1 MSDNTVQ
8 GTLQQDAAQ
17 ALQALA
23 SMEAGVRGMIERLLQ
38 SEQALRGGGAAM
50 ETYGSS
56 VAQASAAMQ
65 VLPVQLAAIAAGLMA
80 GQEPIALL
88 SEQAVKLTEAFGGIA
103 PAMAAV
109 GEAIATMVNPFTAAA
124 ATAAVLTV
132 AYQKG
137 KQEADAYARA
147 IALSGNAA
155 GLTVSQMQ
163 DAAGAVSQTVGTQ
176 HEAARVIALLG
187 ESGQVA
193 AGDLQRF
200 TETALRMER
209 DVGVA
214 VADTVK
220 AYVEL
225 GEKPVEASRRLN
237 ERHNYLTAAVYD
249 QIKALQEQGRASE
262 AAALAQGAYERA
274 MAGVAGTM
282 QERLGYLERAWRG
295 LGSTAK
301 GVWDQILG
309 IGRPASISEQIAGVQ
324 AQIEQLQQRNQSI
337 GIKDGKA
344 TRDLQDKLA
353 FLQEQ
358 QRMERRAA
366 ESRAD
371 IARAEREAVE
381 ASDRASEEK
390 KRKASSSP
398 QGPSPVA
405 VARTERGCCAGKTA
419 DNSAGAGRNMAA
431 GSNPAGPGLTVSAD
445 TAGGSAAKERN
456 EELEKARRAY
466 AALID
471 EAGRTAKAIEQQA
484 SELEASNAL
493 WGKGKV
499 EIEEYRLSL
508 IKAKIT
514 ELESGSDSSY
524 DPAYVEKL
532 REQAAAQER
541 KINQT
546 RIAEHNVLQ
555 KQADDMLRSAEA
567 SVAAAEQE
575 AGLASLT
582 AVERA
587 KIVAQ
592 RQIEAKYAEKLAEV
606 DRSKDPDKAKVRET
620 LEEARRK
627 ETEAAVAKVVR
638 DDWAKTADQIQQSL
652 TDALFKGFES
662 GKDFGRH
669 LRDALKNMFDTLV
682 LRPVISAIVAPV
694 SGMLSSVTNG
704 LFGSGNG
711 TAGVAGAGSVV
722 EAGMGLYNL
731 VSGGLNVASSTG
743 GKIVTSDLLSRYG
756 SEAVQEMFGQFGAG
770 MMNTSSW
777 GGFMGAF
784 EAGGAQLAGAIAGSV
799 INGFSGYGI
808 SRLISGGYQVNKY
821 VDMIGGIAS
830 MIPGIGPIAG
840 VISGAVNRLFGRKLK
855 DQGIEGE
862 FGGEAG
868 FTGRTYQFYKGGY
881 FRSNKTKYGTL
892 DEDLRKGLADQFD
905 AMRLSTAAM
914 ANVLGLGTTAID
926 QFTASIKVSFNGL
939 SADEIQK
946 KLKEEFDKVAE
957 SLASTTLG
965 TTEYTRAGET
975 AVGALTRLSGSL
987 VAVNGVFESLGTTLY
1002 ASSLAGADMASKLID
1017 LFGGSSGFSTATSSY
1032 FQKFYSP
1039 EEQRNAS
1046 RKQLEKQLETL
1057 KLKLPDVDASDA
1069 RRQYRALVDAQ
1080 DLTTDS
1086 GRKAYAML
1094 VQLAGAFDAVAVSA
1108 EEVQRKTDTRRDLE
1122 QRLLA
1127 AQGDER
1133 GVLDMRR
1140 KQEYDALYKLDPELA
1155 KLVTRIYE
1163 LEDAATAAAAAAAI
1177 ADKRFD
1183 LEQRLLSAQGRD
1195 REALDM
1201 RRKQEYDALWKLN
1214 PELARMA
1221 EHIWELEDAAEAVN
1235 RAQQNREDAYGRLQ
1249 SAATLESER
1258 LNAQLESIDA
1268 QRKAI
1273 DTQRELAQESL
1284 SLVTGVFELVRSNAR
1299 ELYGQVGTTA
1309 TMQAARGWAFVEQSL
1324 ATARSTGYLPEQA
1337 LLQEAIGAARSGLEP
1352 GNYATQFE
1360 LDRDRLG
1367 LAGTLSQLEAIS
1379 GGQKSVAEQQL
1390 AALKGQSEALD
1401 AQTDAVNRQLKAQQE
1416 MLDYWRR
1423 QIDIANGT
1431 FDATLSVAAAIDK
1444 LRSVLGK
1451 GGGEGASAPPPGSGS
1466 GSGGAVWGGTSGG
1479 NADGSGAAAEQ
1490 ARYRRLLYLG
1500 TAGVG
1505 YEPVIDQALIARLD
1519 KLSPLYHSFDG
1530 TGDLIGLLKAIK
1542 GAGGTLD
1549 DLSILSGY
1557 WVSDWVKAAAS
1568 VGFPAFD
1575 QGTNYVPHDTP
1586 AIVHKGERIIPAADN
1601 RALMASI
1608 DRSGQSGASAL
1619 LAEVQALREDSRQQA
1634 GETARLNARVAKVL
1648 ERWDGD
1654 GMPQQRQEEI
1664 A

>member
-8 GTLQQDAAQ
+8 GTLQQDAEQ
-17 ALQALA
+17 ALRALA

-50 ETYGSS
+50 ETYGAS

-65 VLPVQLAAIAAGLMA
+65 VLPVQLAAMAAGLIA

-88 SEQAVKLTEAFGGIA
+88 SEQAVKLAEAFGGIA
-103 PAMAAV
+103 PAAAAV
-109 GEAIATMVNPFTAAA
+109 GEAVATMVNPFTAAA
-124 ATAAVLTV
+124 ATAVVLTV
-132 AYQKG
+132 AYQQG

-163 DAAGAVSQTVGTQ
+163 DAASAVSQTVGTQ

-193 AGDLQRF
+193 AEDLQRF

-274 MAGVAGTM
+274 MAGVADTM
-282 QERLGYLERAWRG
+282 QERLGYLERAWLG

-324 AQIEQLQQRNQSI
+324 AQIEQRQQRNQSI
-337 GIKDGKA
+337 GIQDGKA
-344 TRDLQDKLA
+344 TRDLQDQLA
-353 FLQEQ
+353 LLQEQ

-366 ESRAD
+366 ESRAEN
-371 IARAEREAVE
+371 ARTEREAVE

-398 QGPSPVA
+398 HGPSPVA
-405 VARTERGCCAGKTA
+405 VARTERGCCVGKTA
-419 DNSAGAGRNMAA
+419 DNCAGAGRSMAA
-431 GSNPAGPGLTVSAD
+431 GSNTAGPGLTVSAD
-445 TAGGSAAKERN
+445 TAGGSAGKERN
-456 EELEKARRAY
+456 EELGKARRAY

-524 DPAYVEKL
+524 EPVYVDKL

-541 KINQT
+541 KINQI
-546 RIAEHNVLQ
+546 RVAEHNVLQ

-575 AGLASLT
+575 ASLASLT

-606 DRSKDPDKAKVRET
+606 ERSSDPDKAKVRET
-620 LEEARRK
+620 LETAKRK

-652 TDALFKGFES
+652 TDALFKGLES

-669 LRDALKNMFDTLV
+669 LRDALKNMFNTLV
-682 LRPVISAIVAPV
+682 LRPVINAIVKPV
-694 SGMLSSVTNG
+694 SGAIASALTGDGGGGGGGFSLLGNAGG
-704 LFGSGNG
+704 LLQLGGGAFGMGMN
-711 TAGVAGAGSVV
+711 AGVSA
-722 EAGMGLYNL
+722 
-731 VSGGLNVASSTG
+731 
-743 GKIVTSDLLSRYG
+743 
-756 SEAVQEMFGQFGAG
+756 
-770 MMNTSSW
+770 
-777 GGFMGAF
+777 
-784 EAGGAQLAGAIAGSV
+784 
-799 INGFSGYGI
+799 
-808 SRLISGGYQVNKY
+808 
-821 VDMIGGIAS
+821 
-830 MIPGIGPIAG
+830 
-840 VISGAVNRLFGRKLK
+840 LF
-855 DQGIEGE
+855 
-862 FGGEAG
+862 GEAG
-868 FTGRTYQFYKGGY
+868 FLGAMDAAGIAMGAGNILGGIGTIIGALGPIALGIGALVAII
-881 FRSNKTKYGTL
+881 SSLDDSGTL
-892 DEDLRKGLADQFD
+892 HQGSTVQYSADKGVERSVEGHAFGVNLGMMYSAETDKAVSSVAKGVVDLLDGFGKAFGRNGKYEIATGFADDSSKDGAWGTLRISRDGKNLVNWEDNRQSKWAAREFADGPEGYKQYLAAVAKDTRQVLLDMDLPSWADQILNDLGADVNMEGLQAAVAQIGKIESVFQT
-905 AMRLSTAAM
+905 MSSTLVGFAGISDEAFAALM
-914 ANVLGLGTTAID
+914 
-926 QFTASIKVSFNGL
+926 
-939 SADEIQK
+939 
-946 KLKEEFDKVAE
+946 KVAGGVE
-957 SLASTTLG
+957 
-965 TTEYTRAGET
+965 
-975 AVGALTRLSGSL
+975 AL
-987 VAVNGVFESLGTTLY
+987 
-1002 ASSLAGADMASKLID
+1002 
-1017 LFGGSSGFSTATSSY
+1017 GSSAATY
-1032 FQKFYSP
+1032 YQKFYDSG
-1039 EEQRNAS
+1039 EQREAA
-1046 RKQLEKQLETL
+1046 RKQIEKQLSAAGIQ
-1057 KLKLPDVDASDA
+1057 LPDIDASDA
-1069 RRQYRALVDAQ
+1069 RKQYRRLVEAQ
-1080 DLTTDS
+1080 DLNTEA
-1086 GRKAYAML
+1086 GRKAYAVL
-1094 VQLAGAFDAVAVSA
+1094 LQLAGAFDAVAVSS
-1108 EEVQRKTDTRRDLE
+1108 EEVARKQQAISDKRWDLE
-1122 QRLLA
+1122 QRLLVA
-1127 AQGDER
+1127 EG
-1133 GVLDMRR
+1133 
-1140 KQEYDALYKLDPELA
+1140 KN
-1155 KLVTRIYE
+1155 
-1163 LEDAATAAAAAAAI
+1163 
-1177 ADKRFD
+1177 
-1183 LEQRLLSAQGRD
+1183 

-1201 RRKQEYDALWKLN
+1201 RRKQEYDALWKLD
-1214 PELARMA
+1214 PELAKLVNR
-1221 EHIWELEDAAEAVN
+1221 IWELEDAASAAAEAEAK
-1235 RAQQNREDAYGRLQ
+1235 RKQDREDAYGRLQ
-1249 SAATLESER
+1249 NAATLESER

-1268 QRKAI
+1268 RRKAI

-1284 SLVTGVFELVRSNAR
+1284 SLVNGVFELVRSNAR

-1324 ATARSTGYLPEQA
+1324 ATARSTGYLPDQA

-1401 AQTDAVNRQLKAQQE
+1401 AQTDAINRQLKAQQE

-1444 LRSVLGK
+1444 LRSLLGK
-1451 GGGEGASAPPPGSGS
+1451 GGDDGSASPAPASGS

-1479 NADGSGAAAEQ
+1479 HASDGGAAAAQ
-1490 ARYRRLLYLG
+1490 ARYRRLAYLG
-1500 TAGVG
+1500 TAGIG

-1530 TGDLIGLLKAIK
+1530 TGDLVGLLKAIK

-1608 DRSGQSGASAL
+1608 DRSEQSGASAL
-1619 LAEVQALREDSRQQA
+1619 LAEMQALREDSRQQA

>member
-8 GTLQQDAAQ
+8 GTLQQDAEQ
-17 ALQALA
+17 ALRALA

-50 ETYGSS
+50 ETYGAS

-65 VLPVQLAAIAAGLMA
+65 VLPVQLAAMAAGLIA

-88 SEQAVKLTEAFGGIA
+88 SEQAVKLAEAFGGIA
-103 PAMAAV
+103 PAAAAV
-109 GEAIATMVNPFTAAA
+109 GEAVATMVNPFTAAA
-124 ATAAVLTV
+124 ATAVVLTV
-132 AYQKG
+132 AYQQG

-163 DAAGAVSQTVGTQ
+163 DAASAVSQTVGTQ

-193 AGDLQRF
+193 AEDLQRF

-274 MAGVAGTM
+274 MAGVADTM
-282 QERLGYLERAWRG
+282 HDRLGYLERAWLG

-324 AQIEQLQQRNQSI
+324 AQIEHLQQRNQSI
-337 GIKDGKA
+337 GIKDGKQ

-353 FLQEQ
+353 LLQEQ

-366 ESRAD
+366 ESRAE
-371 IARAEREAVE
+371 IAKAERAAIEV
-381 ASDRASEEK
+381 SDRAGEEK
-390 KRKASSSP
+390 KRNASSSP
-398 QGPSPVA
+398 HCPSPVA
-405 VARTERGCCAGKTA
+405 VARTERGCCVGKTA
-419 DNSAGAGRNMAA
+419 DNSAGAGRSLAA
-431 GSNPAGPGLTVSAD
+431 GSNTAGPGLTVSAD
-445 TAGGSAAKERN
+445 TAGGSAGKERN

-508 IKAKIT
+508 IKTKIT

-524 DPAYVEKL
+524 EPVYVENL

-541 KINQT
+541 KVNQT

-575 AGLASLT
+575 ASLASLT

-606 DRSKDPDKAKVRET
+606 ERSSDPDKAKVRET
-620 LEEARRK
+620 LEKAKRK

-669 LRDALKNMFDTLV
+669 LRDALKNMFNTLV
-682 LRPVISAIVAPV
+682 LRPVISAIVKPV
-694 SGMLSSVTNG
+694 SGAIASALTGDGGGGGGGFSLLGNAGG
-704 LFGSGNG
+704 LLQLGGGAFGMGMN
-711 TAGVAGAGSVV
+711 AGVSA
-722 EAGMGLYNL
+722 
-731 VSGGLNVASSTG
+731 
-743 GKIVTSDLLSRYG
+743 
-756 SEAVQEMFGQFGAG
+756 
-770 MMNTSSW
+770 
-777 GGFMGAF
+777 
-784 EAGGAQLAGAIAGSV
+784 
-799 INGFSGYGI
+799 
-808 SRLISGGYQVNKY
+808 
-821 VDMIGGIAS
+821 
-830 MIPGIGPIAG
+830 
-840 VISGAVNRLFGRKLK
+840 LF
-855 DQGIEGE
+855 
-862 FGGEAG
+862 GEAG
-868 FTGRTYQFYKGGY
+868 FLGAMDAAGIAMGAGNILGGIGTILGALGPIALGIGALVAII
-881 FRSNKTKYGTL
+881 SSLDDSGTL
-892 DEDLRKGLADQFD
+892 HQGSTVQYSADKGFERSVEGHAFGVNLGMMYSAETDKAVSSVAKGVVDLLDGFGKAFGRNGKYEIATGFADDSSKDGAWGTLRISRDGKNLVNWEDNRQSKWAAREFADGPEGYKQYLAAVAKDTRQVLLDMDLPSWADQILND
-905 AMRLSTAAM
+905 L
-914 ANVLGLGTTAID
+914 
-926 QFTASIKVSFNGL
+926 
-939 SADEIQK
+939 
-946 KLKEEFDKVAE
+946 
-957 SLASTTLG
+957 
-965 TTEYTRAGET
+965 
-975 AVGALTRLSGSL
+975 
-987 VAVNGVFESLGTTLY
+987 
-1002 ASSLAGADMASKLID
+1002 GADMNMEGLQAAVAQIGKIESVFQTMSSTLVGFAGISDEAFAALMKVAGGVEAL
-1017 LFGGSSGFSTATSSY
+1017 GSSAATY
-1032 FQKFYSP
+1032 YQKFYDSG
-1039 EEQRNAS
+1039 EQREAA
-1046 RKQLEKQLETL
+1046 RKQIEKQLSAAGIQ
-1057 KLKLPDVDASDA
+1057 LPDIDASDA
-1069 RRQYRALVDAQ
+1069 RKQYRRLVEAQ
-1080 DLTTDS
+1080 DLNTEA
-1086 GRKAYAML
+1086 GRKAYAVL
-1094 VQLAGAFDAVAVSA
+1094 LQLAGAFDAVAVSS
-1108 EEVQRKTDTRRDLE
+1108 EEVARKQQTISDKRWDLE
-1122 QRLLA
+1122 QSLLVA
-1127 AQGDER
+1127 EG
-1133 GVLDMRR
+1133 
-1140 KQEYDALYKLDPELA
+1140 KN
-1155 KLVTRIYE
+1155 
-1163 LEDAATAAAAAAAI
+1163 
-1177 ADKRFD
+1177 
-1183 LEQRLLSAQGRD
+1183 

-1201 RRKQEYDALWKLN
+1201 RRKQEYDALWKLD
-1214 PELARMA
+1214 PELAKLVNR
-1221 EHIWELEDAAEAVN
+1221 IWELEDAASAAAEAEAK
-1235 RAQQNREDAYGRLQ
+1235 RKQDREDAYGRLQ
-1249 SAATLESER
+1249 NAATLESER

-1268 QRKAI
+1268 RRKAI

-1284 SLVTGVFELVRSNAR
+1284 SLVNGVFELVRSNAR
-1299 ELYGQVGTTA
+1299 ELYGQVGATA

-1324 ATARSTGYLPEQA
+1324 ATARSTGYLPDQA

-1379 GGQKSVAEQQL
+1379 GGQKSFAEQQL

-1401 AQTDAVNRQLKAQQE
+1401 AQTDAINRQLKAQQE

-1444 LRSVLGK
+1444 LRSLLGK
-1451 GGGEGASAPPPGSGS
+1451 GGGDGSASPAPASGS

-1479 NADGSGAAAEQ
+1479 HASDGGAAAAQ
-1490 ARYRRLLYLG
+1490 ARYRRLTYLG
-1500 TAGVG
+1500 TAGIG

-1530 TGDLIGLLKAIK
+1530 TGDLVGLLKAIK

-1608 DRSGQSGASAL
+1608 DRSEQSGASAL
-1619 LAEVQALREDSRQQA
+1619 LAEMQALREDSRQQA

>member
-8 GTLQQDAAQ
+8 GTLQQDAEQ
-17 ALQALA
+17 ALRALA
-23 SMEAGVRGMIERLLQ
+23 SMEAGVRRMIERLLQ

-50 ETYGSS
+50 ETYGAS

-65 VLPVQLAAIAAGLMA
+65 VLPVQLAAMAAGLIA

-88 SEQAVKLTEAFGGIA
+88 SEQAVKLAEAFGGIA
-103 PAMAAV
+103 PAAAAV
-109 GEAIATMVNPFTAAA
+109 GEAVATMVNPFTAAA
-124 ATAAVLTV
+124 ATAVVLTV
-132 AYQKG
+132 AYQQG

-163 DAAGAVSQTVGTQ
+163 DAASAVSQTVGTQ

-193 AGDLQRF
+193 AEDLQRF

-249 QIKALQEQGRASE
+249 QIKALQEQGRALE

-274 MAGVAGTM
+274 MAGVADTM
-282 QERLGYLERAWRG
+282 HDRLGYLERAWRG

-324 AQIEQLQQRNQSI
+324 AQIEQRQQRNQSI
-337 GIKDGKA
+337 GIQDGKA
-344 TRDLQDKLA
+344 TRDLQDQLA
-353 FLQEQ
+353 LLQEQ
-358 QRMERRAA
+358 QRRERRAA
-366 ESRAD
+366 ESRAEN
-371 IARAEREAVE
+371 ARTEREAVE

-398 QGPSPVA
+398 HGPSPVA
-405 VARTERGCCAGKTA
+405 VARTERGCCVGKTA
-419 DNSAGAGRNMAA
+419 DNCAVAGRNMAA
-431 GSNPAGPGLTVSAD
+431 GSNTAAPGLTMSAD
-445 TAGGSAAKERN
+445 TAGGSAGKERN

-471 EAGRTAKAIEQQA
+471 EAGRTAKVIEQQA

-524 DPAYVEKL
+524 EPVYVDKL

-546 RIAEHNVLQ
+546 RVAEHNVLQ

-575 AGLASLT
+575 ASLASLT

-606 DRSKDPDKAKVRET
+606 ERSSDPDKAKVRET
-620 LEEARRK
+620 LEKAKRK

-652 TDALFKGFES
+652 TDALFKGLES

-669 LRDALKNMFDTLV
+669 LRDALKNMFNTLV
-682 LRPVISAIVAPV
+682 LRPVISAIMKPV
-694 SGMLSSVTNG
+694 SGALAGILGESSGSSSGGGGDFSNYGGLIGAGLQAYGGYTAGASAASLAYANGVGMMGGDALGALIAGNGGWAGVGSAFGGIMSSIATVMPYVAAIVALWSIVSSLDDSGTLHQGSTVQYSADKGFERSVEGHAFGVNLGMMYSAETDKAVSSVAKGVVDLLDGFGKAFGRNG
-704 LFGSGNG
+704 KYEIATGFADDSSKDGAWG
-711 TAGVAGAGSVV
+711 TLRISRDGKNLVNWEDNRQSKWAAREFADGPEGYKQYLAAVVKDTRQVLLDMDLPSWADQILNDLGAEVNMEGLQAAVAQIGKIESVFQTMSSTLVGFAGISDEAFAALMKVAGGV
-722 EAGMGLYNL
+722 EAL
-731 VSGGLNVASSTG
+731 
-743 GKIVTSDLLSRYG
+743 
-756 SEAVQEMFGQFGAG
+756 
-770 MMNTSSW
+770 
-777 GGFMGAF
+777 
-784 EAGGAQLAGAIAGSV
+784 
-799 INGFSGYGI
+799 
-808 SRLISGGYQVNKY
+808 
-821 VDMIGGIAS
+821 
-830 MIPGIGPIAG
+830 
-840 VISGAVNRLFGRKLK
+840 
-855 DQGIEGE
+855 
-862 FGGEAG
+862 
-868 FTGRTYQFYKGGY
+868 
-881 FRSNKTKYGTL
+881 
-892 DEDLRKGLADQFD
+892 
-905 AMRLSTAAM
+905 
-914 ANVLGLGTTAID
+914 
-926 QFTASIKVSFNGL
+926 
-939 SADEIQK
+939 
-946 KLKEEFDKVAE
+946 
-957 SLASTTLG
+957 
-965 TTEYTRAGET
+965 
-975 AVGALTRLSGSL
+975 
-987 VAVNGVFESLGTTLY
+987 
-1002 ASSLAGADMASKLID
+1002 
-1017 LFGGSSGFSTATSSY
+1017 GSSAATY
-1032 FQKFYSP
+1032 YQKFYDSG
-1039 EEQRNAS
+1039 EQREAA
-1046 RKQLEKQLETL
+1046 RKQIEKQLSAAGIQ
-1057 KLKLPDVDASDA
+1057 LPDIDASDA
-1069 RRQYRALVDAQ
+1069 RKQYRRLVEAQ
-1080 DLTTDS
+1080 DLNTEA
-1086 GRKAYAML
+1086 GRKAYAVL
-1094 VQLAGAFDAVAVSA
+1094 LQLAGAFDAVAVSS
-1108 EEVQRKTDTRRDLE
+1108 EEVARKQQAISDKRWDLE
-1122 QRLLA
+1122 QRLLVA
-1127 AQGDER
+1127 EG
-1133 GVLDMRR
+1133 
-1140 KQEYDALYKLDPELA
+1140 KN
-1155 KLVTRIYE
+1155 
-1163 LEDAATAAAAAAAI
+1163 
-1177 ADKRFD
+1177 
-1183 LEQRLLSAQGRD
+1183 

-1201 RRKQEYDALWKLN
+1201 RRKQEYDALWKLD
-1214 PELARMA
+1214 PELAKLVNR
-1221 EHIWELEDAAEAVN
+1221 IWELEDAASAAAEAEAK
-1235 RAQQNREDAYGRLQ
+1235 RKQDREDAYGRLQ
-1249 SAATLESER
+1249 NAATLESER

-1268 QRKAI
+1268 RRKAI

-1284 SLVTGVFELVRSNAR
+1284 SLVNGVFELVRSNAR

-1324 ATARSTGYLPEQA
+1324 ATARSTGYLPDQA

-1401 AQTDAVNRQLKAQQE
+1401 AQTDAINRQLKAQQE

-1444 LRSVLGK
+1444 LRSLLGK
-1451 GGGEGASAPPPGSGS
+1451 GEGDGSASPAPASGS
-1466 GSGGAVWGGTSGG
+1466 GSGGAVWGGTSEGH
-1479 NADGSGAAAEQ
+1479 ASDGGAAAAQ
-1490 ARYRRLLYLG
+1490 ARYRRLTYLG
-1500 TAGVG
+1500 TAGIG

-1530 TGDLIGLLKAIK
+1530 TGDLVGLLKAIK

-1608 DRSGQSGASAL
+1608 DRSEQSGASAL
-1619 LAEVQALREDSRQQA
+1619 LAEMQALREDSRQQA